1 MRIPKIYLET
11 TIFNF
16 PFVDDAPDKK
26 KDALKLFEEISE
38 GKYIPYTSAYVI
50 EELEKAGI
58 ELRAVMLELLEKYNI
73 EVLPV
78 SAEIESLAEIYVNE
92 GVIPQKYSTDGIHIA
107 VATVNDLDIIL
118 SYNFQHIVKRKTIIM
133 SSIINKRE
141 GYKSIEIYS
150 PTEVVEYVE

>member
-1 MRIPKIYLET
+1 
-11 TIFNF
+11 
-16 PFVDDAPDKK
+16 
-26 KDALKLFEEISE
+26 
-38 GKYIPYTSAYVI
+38 
-50 EELEKAGI
+50 
-58 ELRAVMLELLEKYNI
+58 MLQLLEKYNI

-92 GVIPQKYSTDGIHIA
+92 GVIPKKYSTDGIHIA

-141 GYKSIEIYS
+141 GYQSIEIYS
-150 PTEVVEYVE
+150 PTEVVEYDEWIKNFKKCS